1 MLFLVRH
8 GQTAANASGLLL
20 GRADPPLSPLGR
32 EQAAAL
38 AGCIPAGT
46 RVVSSPA
53 ARTRETAAALGS
65 DFEIDERWIEL
76 DYGDLD
82 QVPLR
87 DVPPAVWAQWRA
99 DPTFIPAGGESLAA
113 LGVRVRESCSE
124 LLDEIRESNV
134 AVVTHVSPIKAAIAW
149 ALGAGDDLAWR
160 IFVEVA
166 SIARIG
172 ADQFGTTVRTLNER
186 PPSAS
191 GPSGG
196 PQR

>member
-99 DPTFIPAGGESLAA
+99 DPTFIPAGGESLAT
-113 LGVRVRESCSE
+113 LGVHVPRVVQR
-124 LLDEIRESNV
+124 V
-134 AVVTHVSPIKAAIAW
+134 AGRDPRVERRR
-149 ALGAGDDLAWR
+149 GD
-160 IFVEVA
+160 
-166 SIARIG
+166 ARV
-172 ADQFGTTVRTLNER
+172 ADQ
-186 PPSAS
+186 
-191 GPSGG
+191 GG
-196 PQR
+196 DRVGARGR

>member
-8 GQTAANASGLLL
+8 GQTAANADGLLL

-38 AGCIPAGT
+38 AARIPHDARIVT
-46 RVVSSPA
+46 SPL
-53 ARTRETAAALGS
+53 ARTRETAAALGRPY
-65 DFEIDERWIEL
+65 EIDERWIEL

-82 QVPLR
+82 GMPLR
-87 DVPPAVWAQWRA
+87 DISPALWAQWRA

-113 LGVRVRESCSE
+113 LGVRVREACRE
-124 LLDEIRESNV
+124 LLDEIRDHDV

-149 ALGAGDDLAWR
+149 ALDTGDDIAWR

-172 ADQFGTTVRTLNER
+172 ADQFGPTMRSLNER
-186 PPSAS
+186 PTPPRSDD
-191 GPSGG
+191 
-196 PQR
+196 PQE